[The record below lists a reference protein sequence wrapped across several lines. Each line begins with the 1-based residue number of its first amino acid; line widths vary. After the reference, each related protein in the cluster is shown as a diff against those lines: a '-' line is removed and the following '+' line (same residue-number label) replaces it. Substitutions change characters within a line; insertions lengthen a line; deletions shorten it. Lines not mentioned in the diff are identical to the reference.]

1 MLGGILKISEAAVNY
16 RQATRTSHQ
25 VEAVLAS
32 VQSVLEDSVEVFEK
46 IENRLENAAK
56 ACWSQPAFGDLE
68 QRQID
73 VAVASL
79 QTCSLSF
86 SLTYDDGPL
95 IQYHRVPPIL
105 EESEAAQQDV
115 LTRLGATL
123 AVAGVANIGLQA
135 IQQFHTGQQIGE
147 AAAWYQQST
156 VADLPGVDMAEL
168 AEGFDLADVVGAFD
182 PVTLSLSIALSA
194 TGMGLRR
201 LSRNRLETARREAER
216 ALPRAH
222 SMMEIAEHV
231 DVVTTVHEH
240 LLAELEH
247 HMARAA
253 AWLDKPSP
261 GPAHW
266 YRRGLVANM
275 AMLITAFDTT
285 EKGLEDLNTGVTN
298 YHRQYAGG
306 EAGLVNSVH
315 HRRQRLTLLLWA
327 CRICTVTV
335 PLVSLTPLIL

>member
-16 RQATRTSHQ
+16 RQATKTSHQ

-32 VQSVLEDSVEVFEK
+32 VEGVLDDSVEVFETV
-46 IENRLENAAK
+46 ENRLDNAAK

-68 QRQID
+68 RRQID
-73 VAVASL
+73 AAVASL
-79 QTCSLSF
+79 QTCSLAF
-86 SLTYDDGPL
+86 SLTYHDGPL
-95 IQYHRVPPIL
+95 IRYHRVPPIL
-105 EESEAAQQDV
+105 EESEAAQRDV
-115 LTRLGATL
+115 LKRLGATL
-123 AVAGVANIGLQA
+123 AVAGVATIGLQA
-135 IQQFHTGQQIGE
+135 IQQFHTGQQVGE
-147 AAAWYQQST
+147 AAAWYQST
-156 VADLPGVDMAEL
+156 VADLPGVEMADL

-216 ALPRAH
+216 ALPHAH

-231 DVVTTVHEH
+231 AVVTAVHED
-240 LLAELEH
+240 LLDELEH

-266 YRRGLVANM
+266 YRKGLVANM
-275 AMLITAFDTT
+275 AILITAFDTT

-315 HRRQRLTLLLWA
+315 HRRRRLTLLLWA

-335 PLVSLTPLIL
+335 PVVSLTPLFL